1 MKKNIIKELKTN
13 MCTKIANYKFVPIK
27 SCDIPSVFAINIDC
41 LKTPWSIKNLQEELH
56 NPLARYI
63 VCKDKSSYIL
73 GFGGIWLVCGEGN
86 ITNIAVMP
94 SHRREGIAQNIIKE
108 LFLICQKENVKD
120 ITLEVRES
128 NSQAIALYKKL
139 GFKAEGT
146 RLNFYTNPTENGIIM
161 WKRNL
166 I

>member
-1 MKKNIIKELKTN
+1 
-13 MCTKIANYKFVPIK
+13 MCTKIANITNYKFMPMEY
-27 SCDIPSVFAINIDC
+27 SDITSVFEMNMSC
-41 LKTPWSIKNLQEELH
+41 LKTPWSLENLQEEFH
-56 NPLARYI
+56 NSFARYI
-63 VCKDKSSYIL
+63 VCKDKSSNIL
-73 GFGGIWLVCGEGN
+73 GFGGMWLVCGEGN

-108 LFLICQKENVKD
+108 LFLICQKENTKD

-146 RLNFYTNPTENGIIM
+146 RLNFYANPTENGIIM

-166 I
+166 IY